1 MAAREPDSD
10 EPIQLIFGAGRRRLE
25 SLSPSHVGHRGV
37 GETSDKREMAAC
49 CGFTHSAAVAQDGT
63 LFVWGGGERGQLGL
77 GDTANRSPSR
87 LDRLAVPVEHALAFA
102 MGTHDRLGAAS
113 AVRCLAGEKG
123 LLKMILERIGSPVA
137 VVSAGL
143 HTMGIVTDAGDLLM
157 CGWGESGKLGLGDE
171 ADRTTPTM
179 VDRALFGH
187 DAVLMV
193 ACGERHTAA
202 LTEGGVVFTCG
213 RGLEGQLGHG
223 DAENQRV
230 PTRIPTAQ
238 FNNGRVVMLTAGKR
252 HTVALSEEGHVFT
265 WGHGGNG
272 QLGQGS
278 AEDLLSPRLLEP
290 GRFGGEKMV
299 FVAAGGDH
307 TVAVTT
313 GGLLYTWGFGEV
325 GQLGHGDTSNRLVP
339 TLVGAGALG
348 GSTVVMAACGTVHTL
363 VVTHDGALWA
373 CGRGDKGQLGLNDEE
388 DRLAFERVGA
398 GVFNAKIV
406 TAAGG
411 LYHSA
416 AVTQDGALWMWGD
429 GGQGRLGQS
438 DVERRLVPALV
449 ATAGLRSVRIGRC
462 RRLPEEHAL
471 AFAMGTHD
479 RLGAAADA
487 HCSGLASETG
497 LVTMIASLSR
507 LSWPKGAAGQVEG
520 VVRLLG
526 GCG

>member
-1 MAAREPDSD
+1 MAVA
-10 EPIQLIFGAGRRRLE
+10 AGSE
-25 SLSPSHVGHRGV
+25 H
-37 GETSDKREMAAC
+37 T
-49 CGFTHSAAVAQDGT
+49 AAVGDDGV
-63 LFVWGGGERGQLGL
+63 LFVWGGGEHGELGI
-77 GDTANRSPSR
+77 GSKGG
-87 LDRLAVPVEHALAFA
+87 AVPRPRWAPRWEPGPAHQDSIRGTSREHHREMKQPLLAL
-102 MGTHDRLGAAS
+102 TPTRINLP
-113 AVRCLAGEKG
+113 AVSMDGST
-123 LLKMILERIGSPVA
+123 MIV
-137 VVSAGL
+137 GL
-143 HTMGIVTDAGDLLM
+143 HGVFRRCRVRQIAAGARHTGIVTDAGDLLM

-202 LTEGGVVFTCG
+202 LTEGGVVYTCG